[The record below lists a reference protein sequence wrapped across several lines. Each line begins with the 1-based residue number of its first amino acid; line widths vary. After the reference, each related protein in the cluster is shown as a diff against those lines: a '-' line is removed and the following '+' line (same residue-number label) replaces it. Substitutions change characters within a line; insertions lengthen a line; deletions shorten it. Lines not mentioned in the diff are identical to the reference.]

1 MEITANT
8 IQPVNAGSHV
18 LFTETVIPGNC
29 SMIHSDG
36 SGLITLRGLTN
47 QCRARFRVS
56 FTANV
61 AAPTGSPPPALSLAI
76 ATNGEPITSTT
87 AIITPA
93 AANQY
98 HNVTLMNYLDVP
110 RGCCT
115 QLSINNISS
124 VTVSIAN
131 ANLLVERVA

>member
-29 SMIHSDG
+29 SMIHNDG

-87 AIITPA
+87 AIITPS

-98 HNVTLMNYLDVP
+98 QNVTLMNYIDVP

-115 QLSINNISS
+115 QLSIKNISS
-124 VTVSIAN
+124 VTTSIAN

>member
-1 MEITANT
+1 MRAFESPLRRTSPP
-8 IQPVNAGSHV
+8 QPAH
-18 LFTETVIPGNC
+18 L
-29 SMIHSDG
+29 
-36 SGLITLRGLTN
+36 
-47 QCRARFRVS
+47 
-56 FTANV
+56 
-61 AAPTGSPPPALSLAI
+61 PPALSLAI

-98 HNVTLMNYLDVP
+98 QNVTLMNYIDVP